1 MGKIRNRLAI
11 TLATGAACAVSISAA
26 TGQTVAPQTSATQT
40 DDTATPTL
48 QAPAA
53 DIPGLPSP
61 QTPVQ
66 PATQP
71 ATAQAPSQPVPQT
84 IAQQPPSQQ
93 LITQQARRNPA
104 RRIGAPGRR
113 QAGTGQGLSVTL
125 DYLSSLRH
133 DNNLRLTDPSFGSTT
148 WWENTLA
155 LGVVNQTADATLTF
169 DLSGL
174 YRIANEPII
183 GTESEFAD
191 PFSQL
196 TYQRVRADSSFD
208 ALLEYR
214 ERDLAF
220 NRSLTDINLDGVI
233 DAADVTGTVGD
244 QIDSRGNLD
253 WRVGI
258 NDPIGFRFAYNRWE
272 RRYQDTLD
280 PDLFDN
286 TSDDFALTTFFRI
299 NPVLQGNLRRAY
311 IYFQAEDAVRTD
323 RRTTIATVGATYD
336 VSATTSVS
344 GNIGY
349 SQVDEKQRT
358 FGTDTLTEDYVASF
372 AWNRTLPDGSADIF
386 LDRTFGVNGSRT
398 NATFGRNFQRPNGS
412 LNFNVGVTRGP
423 FGETTPIGQLDYVH
437 RLRNSQI
444 GARIQRRVGTSTQ
457 SVETRE
463 NIGFVTYDY
472 FINPLSALSFTYN
485 FIDQKDEGPGPANSR
500 ERSDFTV
507 AYSRAITNDWA
518 VTMGYQYETDA
529 QNAFDADS
537 SSLYLTLGRRFLL
550 KP

>member
-11 TLATGAACAVSISAA
+11 TLATGAACAVPFSAA
-26 TGQTVAPQTSATQT
+26 IGQTTAPQASTIQT
-40 DDTATPTL
+40 EDTATPAL

-53 DIPGLPSP
+53 DIPALPTP

-66 PATQP
+66 SATTQ
-71 ATAQAPSQPVPQT
+71 TPSQPAPQT
-84 IAQQPPSQQ
+84 ITQQPPSQQ

-104 RRIGAPGRR
+104 RQIGALGRR
-113 QAGTGQGLSVTL
+113 QTGTGQGLSVTL

-133 DNNLRLTDPSFGSTT
+133 DDNLRLTDPSFGSTT

-155 LGVVNQTADATLTF
+155 LGIVNQTADATLTF
-169 DLSGL
+169 DLTGL

-183 GTESEFAD
+183 GTESEFTD
-191 PFSQL
+191 PFSLL
-196 TYQRVRADSSFD
+196 TYQRVRANSSLDGLF
-208 ALLEYR
+208 EYQ

-220 NRSLTDINLDGVI
+220 NRSLTDVNLDGVI
-233 DAADVTGTVGD
+233 DAADVTGTIGD
-244 QIDSRGNLD
+244 QIDTRANLD

-258 NDPIGFRFAYNRWE
+258 NDPIGFRFVYNRWE
-272 RRYQDTLD
+272 RRYEDTLD

-286 TSDDFALTTFFRI
+286 TSDDFAATTFFRI
-299 NPVLQGNLRRAY
+299 NPVLQGNLRLAY
-311 IYFQAEDAVRTD
+311 VDFVAEDAPRTD
-323 RRTTIATVGATYD
+323 RKTTVATVGATYN
-336 VSATTSVS
+336 VSSITSVS

-349 SQVDEKQRT
+349 SQVDEKQRA

-372 AWNRTLPDGSADIF
+372 SWNKALTDGSADIF

-412 LNFNVGVTRGP
+412 LIFNVGVTRGP
-423 FGETTPIGQLDYVH
+423 FGETTPIGQLDYAH
-437 RLRNSQI
+437 RFGNSRI

-463 NIGFVTYDY
+463 NIGFLTYDY

-485 FIDQKDEGPGPANSR
+485 FIDQEDEGPGPANSR
-500 ERSDFTV
+500 TRSDFTV

-518 VTMGYQYETDA
+518 VTMGYQYEKDK

-537 SSLYLTLGRRFLL
+537 NSIYLTLGRRFLL

>member
-299 NPVLQGNLRRAY
+299 NPVLQGNLRLAY
-311 IYFQAEDAVRTD
+311 IDFQAEDAVRTD